1 MQEYLIK
8 LKEALNG
15 KQTIVLSANCSIDY
29 SGRAESY
36 LPAGDRIIII
46 KPDRNLLIHQ
56 PNGNTPVN
64 YMMAD
69 SDHIL
74 LLHDTPMIKS
84 TNKAQKEDIEIKLH
98 KIYFLHTQLM
108 KDDEKIMLKGTER
121 DMAEKIYNNPELIEE
136 GFKPLSQEEHTK
148 YGFIDVFGYDK
159 ENNLVV
165 IECKRYCGDLKAV
178 TQLRR
183 YVEKIKKMKG
193 IKNVRGI
200 LACPRISQNAKDM
213 LEDWGFNFVMV
224 NPPKYLEK
232 YKKKQKKIEDFHKS

>member
-1 MQEYLIK
+1 MQEYLTK

-15 KQTIVLSANCSIDY
+15 EETIILSANCSIDY

-36 LPAGDRIIII
+36 LPAGDRIIIL

-64 YMMAD
+64 YMKAD
-69 SDHIL
+69 THHHL
-74 LLHDTPMIKS
+74 ELHETPIIKS
-84 TNKAQKEDIEIKLH
+84 VNRSEKEEMEIKLH
-98 KIYFLHTQLM
+98 RIYFLHTQLM
-108 KDDEKIMLKGTER
+108 KDDEKIILKGTER

-148 YGFIDVFGYDK
+148 YGFIDIFGYGKD
-159 ENNLVV
+159 NNLVV
-165 IECKRYCGDLKAV
+165 VECKRCAGDLKAV

-193 IKNVRGI
+193 IKNVRGV
-200 LACPRISQNAKDM
+200 LACPKISPNAKGM
-213 LEDWGFNFVMV
+213 LEDWGFSFVMV
-224 NPPKYLEK
+224 HPPNYLEK
-232 YKKKQKKIEDFHKS
+232 HKKKQRKIDEFHH

>member
-64 YMMAD
+64 YMRAD
-69 SDHIL
+69 SGHVL
-74 LLHDTPMIKS
+74 LLHDIPMIKS

-98 KIYFLHTQLM
+98 KIYFLHIQML
-108 KDDEKIMLKGTER
+108 KDDEKIIVKGTER
-121 DMAEKIYNNPELIEE
+121 DMAEKIFNNPELIEK
-136 GFKPLSQEEHTK
+136 GFKPLNQEEHTK

-159 ENNLVV
+159 DNILVV
-165 IECKRYCGDLKAV
+165 VECKRYSGDLKAV

-183 YVEKIKKMKG
+183 YVEKIKSVKG
-193 IKNVRGI
+193 VERVRGV
-200 LACPRISQNAKDM
+200 LACPKISPNAKQM
-213 LEDWGFNFVMV
+213 LEDWGFKFVMI

-232 YKKKQKKIEDFHKS
+232 HQKKQRKIDEFHKS

>member
-1 MQEYLIK
+1 MQEYLTK

-15 KQTIVLSANCSIDY
+15 KETIILSANCSIDY

-64 YMMAD
+64 YMRAD
-69 SDHIL
+69 TEHHLIMEDE
-74 LLHDTPMIKS
+74 PAIKS
-84 TNKAQKEDIEIKLH
+84 LNKAHKEEILIRLH
-98 KIYFLHTQLM
+98 KVYFLHTQLM
-108 KDDEKIMLKGTER
+108 SDHEKIIVKGTER
-121 DMAEKIYNNPELIEE
+121 DMAEKIYNNPELIED
-136 GFKPLSQEEHTK
+136 GFKPVSQEEHTK

-159 ENNLVV
+159 NNMLVV
-165 IECKRYCGDLKAV
+165 IECKRYAGDLKAV

-193 IKNVRGI
+193 VERVRGI
-200 LACPRISQNAKDM
+200 LACPKISPNAKHM
-213 LEDWGFNFVMV
+213 LEDWGFKFVKV

-232 YKKKQKKIEDFHKS
+232 HNKKQRKIDDF

>member
-1 MQEYLIK
+1 MQEYIAK
-8 LKEALNG
+8 LREVLNT
-15 KQTIVLSANCSIDY
+15 KQTIILSANCSIDY

-36 LPAGDRIIII
+36 LPAGDRLIII

-64 YMMAD
+64 YMKAD
-69 SDHIL
+69 SEHSIIMEEDPVL
-74 LLHDTPMIKS
+74 KS
-84 TNKAQKEDIEIKLH
+84 TNKSQKEEIQIRLH
-98 KIYFLHTQLM
+98 KIYFLHTQFM
-108 KDDEKIMLKGTER
+108 NDNEKIMLKGTER

-136 GFKPLSQEEHTK
+136 GFKPLSLEEHTK

-159 ENNLVV
+159 NNTLVV
-165 IECKRYCGDLKAV
+165 VECKRYCGDLKAV

-193 IKNVRGI
+193 VERVRGV
-200 LACPRISQNAKDM
+200 LACPKVSPNAKHM
-213 LEDWGFNFVMV
+213 LEDWGFKFVKV

-232 YKKKQKKIEDFHKS
+232 DQKRQRKIDDFSKK